1 MSSGDS
7 HTGFNSAAFTAGAL
21 SGAGLL
27 AGALA
32 SGMQAVVQ
40 ANREACAR
48 WTHNELK
55 EAFNLSELLR
65 FKRTEEL
72 AELQAEHA
80 ELQAENAKLRLL
92 VSSVTVRPL
101 RGQAR

>member
-1 MSSGDS
+1 MSGDS
-7 HTGFNSAAFTAGAL
+7 HTGFNSTAFTMGAL
-21 SGAGLL
+21 SGAGLV
-27 AGALA
+27 AGAFVGSL
-32 SGMQAVVQ
+32 QAVVQ

-55 EAFNLSELLR
+55 TAYNLSELLR
-65 FKRTEEL
+65 FKRNEEL
-72 AELQAEHA
+72 AELQAENA

>member
-7 HTGFNSAAFTAGAL
+7 HTGFNSTTFTMGAL
-21 SGAGLL
+21 SGAGLV
-27 AGALA
+27 AGAFVGTL
-32 SGMQAVVQ
+32 QALVQ

-55 EAFNLSELLR
+55 EAFNVSELLR

-72 AELQAEHA
+72 G

-92 VSSVTVRPL
+92 VRSFTVRPADPS
-101 RGQAR
+101 R